1 MADSTSGAENE
12 SNPATT
18 DGTSGTS
25 GGMTF
30 EEAMESLQ
38 AAVRRLE
45 EGDLT
50 LDESLASYEEGIQ
63 RLSQC
68 QKLLAGAERKIELLS
83 GFDADGNAVTTAFD
97 DKSLTIQEKATAR
110 SRRRTAGGGKNGN
123 KSVSG
128 GDEQAST
135 GGPTA
140 EGDDVDLD
148 GTLF

>member
-1 MADSTSGAENE
+1 MQQALTELNFATSGRGMTDISAEIAAWLRSSGAE
-12 SNPATT
+12 T
-18 DGTSGTS
+18 G
-25 GGMTF
+25 
-30 EEAMESLQ
+30 L
-38 AAVRRLE
+38 
-45 EGDLT
+45 LT
-50 LDESLASYEEGIQ
+50 LFIRHTSA
-63 RLSQC
+63 
-68 QKLLAGAERKIELLS
+68 
-83 GFDADGNAVTTAFD
+83 
-97 DKSLTIQEKATAR
+97 SLTIQEKATAR

>member
-1 MADSTSGAENE
+1 MADSASGAADGEAE
-12 SNPATT
+12 PTT
-18 DGTSGTS
+18 ADVASRE
-25 GGMTF
+25 MTF
-30 EEAMESLQ
+30 EEAVESLQ

-68 QKLLAGAERKIELLS
+68 QKLLAAAERKIELLR
-83 GFDADGNAVTTAFD
+83 GFDADGNAVTEPFD
-97 DKSLTIQEKATAR
+97 DKILTIQEKATNR
-110 SRRRTAGGGKNGN
+110 SRRRTAGRGKNAKGTDP
-123 KSVSG
+123 SG
-128 GDEQAST
+128 TEHAST
-135 GGPTA
+135 GGQAA